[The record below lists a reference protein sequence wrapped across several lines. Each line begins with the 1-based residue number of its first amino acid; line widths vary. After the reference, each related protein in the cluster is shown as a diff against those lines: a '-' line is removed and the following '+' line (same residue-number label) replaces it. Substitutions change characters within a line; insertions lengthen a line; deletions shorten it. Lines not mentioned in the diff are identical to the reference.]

1 MIKSIATTSNAPKWA
16 AVRLLVSPQL
26 GVDGTRMPS
35 AAPRQ
40 RITARTDFAVVAG
53 TYVGSPAWS
62 PPL

>member
-1 MIKSIATTSNAPKWA
+1 MIKSIAATSNAPKWA
-16 AVRLLVSPQL
+16 AVRLLVSPML
-26 GVDGTRMPS
+26 GIDGTRMPS

-40 RITARTDFAVVAG
+40 RTTARTDFAVAG

>member
-1 MIKSIATTSNAPKWA
+1 MIKSIAATSNAPKWA
-16 AVRLLVSPQL
+16 AVRLLASPKL
-26 GVDGTRMPS
+26 GVDGIRMPS

-40 RITARTDFAVVAG
+40 RITARTDFAVTG

>member
-1 MIKSIATTSNAPKWA
+1 MIKSIAATSNAPKWA
-16 AVRLLVSPQL
+16 AVRLLVSPKL

-40 RITARTDFAVVAG
+40 RITARTDFAVAG